1 MGKQMFSRSLGR
13 ALAAT
18 LGAILWAPA
27 AFSQPAA
34 APGPW
39 AKVPALPTA
48 CYLTQD
54 QYFEQNDAA
63 QAAIQ
68 KDHHRQ
74 DDINSAI
81 NQKMKDALKAN
92 PMLMAQALQQKM
104 MEDPQNAQKYME
116 QMLQQGQA
124 AQTGVLPAEI
134 EKEKQIE
141 AEGEALIK
149 QYQAALAKALAPGN
163 ARWTALKKKYGL
175 DDDASHPGELGVAD
189 WVWAEWGVILR
200 EWDQG
205 YKANC
210 AQWWTATG
218 PMHAYMKRYK
228 DFLVQERIPYEK
240 KAIDDLWLDQH
251 AMLGVS
257 TAGYRTTTDYEAAED
272 YLKMARNL
280 FDERNHAP
288 RCSSPSCD

>member
-1 MGKQMFSRSLGR
+1 MGIHMFNPWLGR
-13 ALAAT
+13 LLAAAI
-18 LGAILWAPA
+18 GALLCAPA

-34 APGPW
+34 ATDPW
-39 AKVPALPTA
+39 AKVPALTTV
-48 CYLTQD
+48 CYRSQD
-54 QYFEQNDAA
+54 QYFEQHDAA
-63 QAAIQ
+63 LKAVQ
-68 KDHHRQ
+68 KDQ
-74 DDINSAI
+74 YKQGDINRAI
-81 NQKMKDALKAN
+81 DQKMKDALKAN

-124 AQTGVLPAEI
+124 AQTEVPAQI

-149 QYQAALAKALAPGN
+149 QYKAALAKALGPGN

-205 YKANC
+205 YRANC
-210 AQWWTATG
+210 AQWWSTTG

-240 KAIDDLWLDQH
+240 KAIDDSRLDQY
-251 AMLGVS
+251 AMLGVP
-257 TAGYRTTTDYEAAED
+257 TAGYRTTTDYAAAVD
-272 YLKMARNL
+272 YLKMAYSL
-280 FDERNHAP
+280 FGERNHAP
-288 RCSSPSCD
+288 RCSNASCD